1 MFHDSNLIYH
11 PRSNPVQI
19 GSDVECFLRNSSD
32 QIVNAS
38 DQIKY
43 TKFDPYKKQKIK
55 IYYDNVLAEFNI
67 PPCNNGKEFLTN
79 ITNGLYLLGKLANP
93 YKIDLTA
100 AAIIDESMSQDS
112 NAIENGC
119 SDESNAYTLKFNTEI
134 ENFIKTSRFRTCGG
148 HIHIGTGDNNLL
160 DPVIKP
166 LFVYMLDLFLGI
178 PSVILDKDITQ
189 INRRQAFGKAGSY
202 RSKSYGLEYR
212 VLSSWWISKPEYT
225 ALVYNLVEFV
235 YYEMEEKTWEKFWTI
250 NENENELSYNCFGYD
265 SSMVRGIIN
274 NCDRTGATKLLNFI
288 YNFMPNE
295 LINQLNEIIKI

>member
-1 MFHDSNLIYH
+1 
-11 PRSNPVQI
+11 VQI

-38 DQIKY
+38 DKIKY
-43 TKFDPYKKQKIK
+43 TKFDPYKRQKIK

-67 PPCNNGKEFLTN
+67 PPCNKGKEFLTN
-79 ITNGLYLLGKLANP
+79 ITNGLYLLENIAKP

-100 AAIIDESMSQDS
+100 AAIIDESMAQDS
-112 NAIENGC
+112 NATENGC
-119 SDESNAYTLKFNTEI
+119 NDESNAYTLKFNTEI
-134 ENFIKTSRFRTCGG
+134 ENFIKNSRFRTCGG
-148 HIHIGTGDNNLL
+148 HIHIGTDNNNLL

-225 ALVYNLVEFV
+225 ALIYNLAEFV
-235 YYEMEEKTWEKFWTI
+235 YYEMEEKIWEKFWTI
-250 NENENELSYNCFGYD
+250 NESENEVSYNCFGYD
-265 SSMVRGIIN
+265 SSMIRNIIN
-274 NCDRTGATKLLNFI
+274 NCDRIEANKLLNFI

-295 LINQLNEIIKI
+295 LVNQLNEIIKI